1 MNTKQ
6 NGTALLIDQGR
17 DAEPVNK
24 ALFQEPEHETLHHE
38 LHQDILEI
46 WHDAK
51 RVQNKKTDVNT
62 AVVVYWLQLAE
73 QAMEQEPANIPVAM
87 RSVVKAR
94 YWLHKAE
101 ACAGWHNWGLGVL
114 WLELLYLLSVPA
126 AIFFYMTGTGIK
138 NLDTIMSYGF
148 QIAPLY
154 VFIWGFLGGV
164 AWCMYSAAYWTT
176 RRLFDRYYLT
186 WYIAHPWISA
196 VVAGAVSL
204 VFYAGLVAI
213 SPGDADPGI
222 AFAATISVVSFV
234 TGFST
239 KYIWGVLDRNVKKL
253 LGDTGG
259 ERSEIEDISV
269 DLPGHVSV

>member
-6 NGTALLIDQGR
+6 NGTALINDQSH
-17 DAEPVNK
+17 DAEPAIE

-38 LHQDILEI
+38 LHQEILEI

-51 RVQNKKTDVNT
+51 RVQSKKPDVNT
-62 AVVVYWLQLAE
+62 TVVVYWLQLAE
-73 QAMEQEPANIPVAM
+73 QAMEKEPADIPVAM

-94 YWLHKAE
+94 YWLHKVE

-114 WLELLYLLSVPA
+114 WLELVYLISVPVT
-126 AIFFYMTGTGIK
+126 IFFYINTK
-138 NLDTIMSYGF
+138 NIVLKEVMVTGF

-154 VFIWGFLGGV
+154 VFVWGFLGGV

-213 SPGDADPGI
+213 APSDTDPGI